1 MKGQRTDKR
10 QYKGLSYIQYILDET
25 LKCKTVAFRQ
35 IKKSIISQ
43 KFYKEN
49 VFQMFFSIIFSVIL

>member
-35 IKKSIISQ
+35 SKKSIISQ